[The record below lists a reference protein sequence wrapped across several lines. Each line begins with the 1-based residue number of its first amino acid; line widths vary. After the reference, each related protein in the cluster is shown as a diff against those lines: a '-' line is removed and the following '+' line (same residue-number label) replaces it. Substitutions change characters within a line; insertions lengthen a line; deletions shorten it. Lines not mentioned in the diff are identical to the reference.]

1 MTICTICTLKRAQE
15 ISGKLTIKN
24 KKMPGS
30 AFPTSTEKCGVG
42 SALKLVPGSV
52 CAECYAA
59 RAENFRPNVAQG
71 YMKNWVKTETMVNEN
86 MDLWCEGIVYQIYH
100 FFKKTNVPFHRWFD
114 SGDLYS
120 VEWLIAIA
128 RVARLTPDVMHW
140 LPTKEKAIVL
150 EFKKN
155 HRVPKNLIIRVS
167 SAMIDSEPLK
177 GFKTTST
184 VHKNKD
190 PHGQQCIA
198 EFQDGHCGDCRA
210 CWNPKIKNISYHKH

>member
-71 YMKNWVKTETMVNEN
+71 YMKNWVKTETMFNEN
-86 MDLWCEGIVYQIYH
+86 MDLW
-100 FFKKTNVPFHRWFD
+100 
-114 SGDLYS
+114 
-120 VEWLIAIA
+120 
-128 RVARLTPDVMHW
+128 
-140 LPTKEKAIVL
+140 
-150 EFKKN
+150 
-155 HRVPKNLIIRVS
+155 
-167 SAMIDSEPLK
+167 
-177 GFKTTST
+177 
-184 VHKNKD
+184 
-190 PHGQQCIA
+190 
-198 EFQDGHCGDCRA
+198 
-210 CWNPKIKNISYHKH
+210 